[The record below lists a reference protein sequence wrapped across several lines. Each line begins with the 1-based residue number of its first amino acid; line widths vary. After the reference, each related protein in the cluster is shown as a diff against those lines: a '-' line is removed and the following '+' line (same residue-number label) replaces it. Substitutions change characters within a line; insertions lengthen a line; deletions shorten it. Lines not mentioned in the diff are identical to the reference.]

1 MNERLDSIL
10 LLLSFETSRWR
21 RVDHIWDAFKKAG
34 YGPVAPY
41 LERLAE
47 EGYIDFEESNP
58 QTQTYRLT
66 KKGASLLYDGGFV
79 HKAEAARERRVAF
92 ACSALTIIMLAAV
105 LVFIS
110 QQWQ

>member
-21 RVDHIWDAFKKAG
+21 RVEHIWNSFKKAG

-47 EGYIDFEESNP
+47 DGYIDFEESDP
-58 QTQTYRLT
+58 ETQTYKLT

-79 HKAEAARERRVAF
+79 HKAEAARERRVAS
-92 ACSALTIIMLAAV
+92 ACSAVTLLMLVAV
-105 LVFIS
+105 MLFIS
-110 QQWQ
+110 QHWQ